1 MVGSGK
7 LASQTESSSSIY
19 IVRCCNSLLIVF
31 SDDIALFYIMRN
43 FRLPTVEDAK
53 TIVESYWQQYCQ
65 MKDWIGQA

>member
-7 LASQTESSSSIY
+7 LVSQTESSSSIY
-19 IVRCCNSLLIVF
+19 CLLLQFLAF

-43 FRLPTVEDAK
+43 FPLPTVEDAK
-53 TIVESYWQQYCQ
+53 TIVESYWHQYCQ